1 MPITFTSQDY
11 IAYQVKQVLRENQA
25 TYEDNIYHNFIKKI
39 EEQYM
44 PSFDKQIADVRNNIS
59 TKDTINILLSLKNAY
74 QNAGRIND
82 SQILE
87 QQIQKLNIEG

>member
-25 TYEDNIYHNFIKKI
+25 TYEDKIDHNCTKNI
-39 EEQYM
+39 EEQYT

>member
-25 TYEDNIYHNFIKKI
+25 TYEDKIYHNCTKKI